1 MKGKSEQEVREELGK
16 SGLSGEAL
24 EALVPHKIFSGNRPS
39 NSFLF
44 DRLTPRTLGW
54 LIALYEHKVRVL
66 FTVRSCSR
74 SCASSLTPCDW

>member
-54 LIALYEHKVRVL
+54 LIALYEHKVRVC
-66 FTVRSCSR
+66 CSQ
-74 SCASSLTPCDW
+74 CAAARDLAPAV